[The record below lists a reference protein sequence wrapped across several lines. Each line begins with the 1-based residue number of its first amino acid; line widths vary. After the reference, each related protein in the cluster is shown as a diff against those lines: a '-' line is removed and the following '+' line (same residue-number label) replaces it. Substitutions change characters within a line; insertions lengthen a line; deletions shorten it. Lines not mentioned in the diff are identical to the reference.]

1 LKVAF
6 GGGAMAVYRMYTVG
20 YNGRL
25 VDAAVIYTSTDEEAM
40 DAAKTRLK
48 ENDLEI
54 WTGTRRVG
62 VVKAEPKAG

>member
-1 LKVAF
+1 
-6 GGGAMAVYRMYTVG
+6 MAVYRMYTVG